1 MFFIFVQIIECAS
14 SYFFILLI
22 FHYLFFHFPV
32 FSSNFL
38 FFFPSLA
45 LFVSK
50 IIVNIFAQNFLE
62 ICVLG
67 NVCLSPG
74 HKDSFLLKALFFF
87 FYVCVFDLPQIN
99 FYV

>member
-22 FHYLFFHFPV
+22 YHYLFFHFPV
-32 FSSNFL
+32 FSSSCC
-38 FFFPSLA
+38 FFPSLE
-45 LFVSK
+45 LFMSK

-62 ICVLG
+62 ICVLR

-74 HKDSFLLKALFFF
+74 HKDSFLLKALFLLLCL
-87 FYVCVFDLPQIN
+87 CV
-99 FYV
+99 